1 MSTQHQRRFSR
12 PEVLASIRPELLRR
26 FLTPYQSYFHGGGFD
41 VECLDNRAGPV
52 ELTRLSDILL
62 APEVDIP
69 PEVANALYA
78 VHEVAVEENT
88 ELLEMLASSEQV
100 PLEPNST
107 LLELALSLWMTAPK
121 ALKWIHQH
129 QSCERKRAF
138 EYFSAEGDA
147 SADFSLNTEGIR
159 QLEQSLSYYFKKKDW
174 GHGCRINHR
183 PQSNE
188 HWFLVSHGERY
199 KRQATWEEGR
209 MGTIGFRPE
218 RYDLIIYDTLTDEL
232 CVNAQTPTQREHY
245 RKLFGFYL
253 FGRENYFPG
262 RSKYTLEPLLRD
274 GAAALFTGDIP
285 EIESVRL
292 TELWYVIEDNVE
304 EVRVHKAYDVFVAM
318 KQHREGIPDGARL
331 LKATFKLRY
340 TGQSRERTLTLKP
353 SNVALYTRDGDGPIL
368 EKWLHRREFVVR
380 DRVKGHEQCEHVLA
394 VG

>member
-1 MSTQHQRRFSR
+1 MSSLRLSRFSR
-12 PEVLASIRPELLRR
+12 PEVLALIRPELLRR
-26 FLTPYQSYFHGGGFD
+26 FLTPYQSCFHGGGFD
-41 VECLDNRAGPV
+41 VTCLNDQAGPV
-52 ELTRLSDILL
+52 ELTHLSDVLMTT
-62 APEVDIP
+62 ESGIP
-69 PEVANALYA
+69 PEMANALHA

-100 PLEPNST
+100 QLEPDST

-138 EYFSAEGDA
+138 EYFSAEDDA
-147 SADFSLNTEGIR
+147 SADFSMSAEGIR
-159 QLEQSLSYYFKKKDW
+159 QLEQSLSYHFKKKDW
-174 GHGCRINHR
+174 GYGCRINHR
-183 PQSNE
+183 PRPNE

-199 KRQATWEEGR
+199 KRQATWEKGR

-218 RYDLIIYDTLTDEL
+218 RYDLIIYDALTDEL

-262 RSKYTLEPLLRD
+262 RNKYSLEPLLRD

-292 TELWYVIEDNVE
+292 TELW
-304 EVRVHKAYDVFVAM
+304 
-318 KQHREGIPDGARL
+318 
-331 LKATFKLRY
+331 
-340 TGQSRERTLTLKP
+340 
-353 SNVALYTRDGDGPIL
+353 
-368 EKWLHRREFVVR
+368 
-380 DRVKGHEQCEHVLA
+380 
-394 VG
+394 

>member
-1 MSTQHQRRFSR
+1 MLLLNRQFSH

-62 APEVDIP
+62 TPESDIP

-88 ELLEMLASSEQV
+88 ELLEIVASSEQV
-100 PLEPNST
+100 QPEPNST
-107 LLELALSLWMTAPK
+107 LLELAVSLWMTAPK

-129 QSCERKRAF
+129 QSCDRKRAF
-138 EYFSAEGDA
+138 EYFSTEGDA
-147 SADFSLNTEGIR
+147 SSDFSLNAEGIR
-159 QLEQSLSYYFKKKDW
+159 QLEQSLSYHFKKKDW
-174 GHGCRINHR
+174 GYGCRISHR
-183 PQSNE
+183 PLPNE

-218 RYDLIIYDTLTDEL
+218 RYDLIIYDALTNEL

-274 GAAALFTGDIP
+274 GATALFTGDVP

-292 TELWYVIEDNVE
+292 SELSYVIDGNFE
-304 EVRVHKAYDVFVAM
+304 EVITHKAYDVFASM
-318 KQHREGIPDGARL
+318 NQHREYIPPGARL

-340 TGQSRERTLTLKP
+340 SGQSKERTLTLKP